1 MASFTCFSSS
11 TYHTSQNPRKLLR
24 KNPRFR
30 SSFSSTS
37 SCLSSP
43 TNKAFPLTFRGPN
56 TIIFRCQSRPDSQ
69 SSDGDFIRP
78 RWDSLLHDALEN
90 ALKRWKDYVA
100 WNRIPLNGVVVDEA
114 AAAETGKERNEEE
127 EEEEGGDWDWD
138 RWSRHFK
145 EVEEQERILSILK
158 LQLCD
163 AVQREDYEDA
173 AKLKVAVATSAR
185 HDTVGRA
192 ISYLKRAVEEERYE
206 DAAFIRD
213 HAGAGLVGWWAG
225 ISEDSADPYGKII
238 HIRADHGRYVARSY
252 TSRQLATATPGVPL
266 FEVFFTVNDKGE
278 YKQQAVYLKWNRG
291 NSGELLTKSLK
302 PYDSTHLNSLEEMV
316 GEKMDLSAAS
326 ADDTE
331 EIEES
336 DGDSDVTDEVERNGD
351 SDVVEEVERDGDS
364 NVAEEVADSW
374 STVRGMMPGFKFN
387 VAKLAE
393 PGKIELELFY
403 KVVEKK
409 LMEEGK
415 DIDFGFVEPDGQLK
429 ADETVEPDDE
439 LKAKLEEEDEEN
451 DIDFGSVESNDE
463 IKADESV
470 EPDDELKAD
479 ESVEPDDELKA
490 KLEEEDEE
498 KDIDFDSVE
507 SDDEL
512 KAESDRDEIE
522 MDAGGAVGDTTK
534 EQSKLAMK
542 IVIGTLAQNLPS
554 IASPKDFLKVPARIE
569 KRGRLSFSFSVK
581 KDGNKQ
587 DPGRKGQALS
597 DTSTTLPDQC
607 NSNRV
612 LSDLAKVLFSKERNP
627 KISMK
632 VLKDVGELLNHT
644 LNQAQ
649 TRQSLSGSTVFNR
662 IEIPTTSDPLNG
674 LYGAR
679 GLHSEII
686 HLRRKFG
693 QWQDDNEIRTSSNLE
708 FYEYVEALKLTG
720 DPCVP
725 AGQVAF
731 RAKIGKRNELPHKG
745 IFPEE
750 LGVVARYRGQGR
762 LAESGFQNP
771 RWVDGELVILN
782 GKYIKDGPVVGFIYR
797 APYYHFLAAF
807 NRLKLQD

>member
-1 MASFTCFSSS
+1 
-11 TYHTSQNPRKLLR
+11 
-24 KNPRFR
+24 
-30 SSFSSTS
+30 
-37 SCLSSP
+37 
-43 TNKAFPLTFRGPN
+43 
-56 TIIFRCQSRPDSQ
+56 
-69 SSDGDFIRP
+69 
-78 RWDSLLHDALEN
+78 
-90 ALKRWKDYVA
+90 
-100 WNRIPLNGVVVDEA
+100 
-114 AAAETGKERNEEE
+114 
-127 EEEEGGDWDWD
+127 
-138 RWSRHFK
+138 
-145 EVEEQERILSILK
+145 
-158 LQLCD
+158 
-163 AVQREDYEDA
+163 
-173 AKLKVAVATSAR
+173 
-185 HDTVGRA
+185 
-192 ISYLKRAVEEERYE
+192 
-206 DAAFIRD
+206 
-213 HAGAGLVGWWAG
+213 
-225 ISEDSADPYGKII
+225 
-238 HIRADHGRYVARSY
+238 
-252 TSRQLATATPGVPL
+252 
-266 FEVFFTVNDKGE
+266 
-278 YKQQAVYLKWNRG
+278 
-291 NSGELLTKSLK
+291 
-302 PYDSTHLNSLEEMV
+302 
-316 GEKMDLSAAS
+316 MDLSAAS

-336 DGDSDVTDEVERNGD
+336 DGDSDVSDEVERNGD

-393 PGKIELELFY
+393 PGMIELEQFY
-403 KVVEKK
+403 K
-409 LMEEGK
+409 LDGQQPSRGPGLGK
-415 DIDFGFVEPDGQLK
+415 PRSGVATEPDDELK

-451 DIDFGSVESNDE
+451 GIDFGSVESNDE
-463 IKADESV
+463 LKADESV

-512 KAESDRDEIE
+512 KAESTQMRLKWMLE
-522 MDAGGAVGDTTK
+522 VR
-534 EQSKLAMK
+534 
-542 IVIGTLAQNLPS
+542 

-581 KDGNKQ
+581 KDGNRQ

-597 DTSTTLPDQC
+597 DPSTTLPDQR
-607 NSNRV
+607 NSNHV
-612 LSDLAKVLFSKERNP
+612 MSGLAKVLFSKERNP

-632 VLKDVGELLNHT
+632 
-644 LNQAQ
+644 
-649 TRQSLSGSTVFNR
+649 
-662 IEIPTTSDPLNG
+662 
-674 LYGAR
+674 
-679 GLHSEII
+679 
-686 HLRRKFG
+686 
-693 QWQDDNEIRTSSNLE
+693 WQGDNEIRTSSNLE

-782 GKYIKDGPVVGFIYR
+782 GKVVTI
-797 APYYHFLAAF
+797 FLSQ
-807 NRLKLQD
+807 NLVEENWLKLNNVTTRVGANLSVATWVQPHP